1 MNKNQLSIRHL
12 SVKLDPK
19 LGLQGVHFVGGY
31 RVNLQE
37 QNQNIS
43 CKRKF
48 LFQALQDLAI
58 RVLQNRVPP
67 HLHFE
72 KGEEIT
78 KKSIWKKVKKHHL
91 DFNLVRDVTRFF
103 QLLLQVFIFP
113 LVVS

>member
-1 MNKNQLSIRHL
+1 MRQSE
-12 SVKLDPK
+12 
-19 LGLQGVHFVGGY
+19 VGAHRAPTPLVILNFSFNSY
-31 RVNLQE
+31 KT
-37 QNQNIS
+37 IS
-43 CKRKF
+43 LK
-48 LFQALQDLAI
+48 DLTI
-58 RVLQNRVPP
+58 RVLQNCVPP